1 MKLLTHN
8 MLTSKCLKG
17 VTNGFP
23 LKIIANEVK
32 EVSVDFNKEF
42 IERIIPKMDY
52 KVLCDAAQEFGVHL
66 PSELNSSTND
76 GKDSNDGKD
85 DNEETLKRIHHAL
98 LEIEIIDGQ
107 LVCPETGRKFPI
119 SNGIPNMLC
128 NEDEV

>member
-23 LKIIANEVK
+23 LKIVANEVK

-42 IERIIPKMDY
+42 IERIIPKMDWN
-52 KVLCDAAQEFGVHL
+52 VLCSAADQLGVQL
-66 PSELNSSTND
+66 PQQL
-76 GKDSNDGKD
+76 SNEATD
-85 DNEETLKRIHHAL
+85 ESVLRQIHHAL
-98 LEIEIIDGQ
+98 LEIEIINGE

-119 SNGIPNMLC
+119 NEGIPNMLC